1 VSRNYAQIFTAIW
14 RDPDF
19 IALRES
25 TQRAYLMLVTQPG
38 ISAAGILPLTLR
50 RWAKLAEDS
59 TIASLRADL
68 VLLHRAGM
76 VVVDEDTEELL
87 VRSFVRHDNG
97 YKNPRRQP
105 SIRDA
110 ANEVESGRLRRVLAD
125 ELTRLGCPRWM
136 AEMAPPPVG
145 KPQGADAGADEL
157 FPQVNSHSDSQTD
170 SQSDPRADID
180 GMAIPSAT
188 ARTTT
193 HNPQPA
199 TPSLPSVG
207 TDGDAADAA
216 LFAAEPPPKK
226 STRRKRA
233 PTDDFNA
240 SAVVAAFVEGAQ
252 ERNRKVTQQVIKQVG
267 ATAKRIISAGDATEE
282 QLLAAA
288 RDMGRAGWKDLNLQ
302 LLRGDDQQARMNGG
316 MKPNGHQPYRNP
328 EDHSVYEDWTSR

>member
-1 VSRNYAQIFTAIW
+1 MSRNYAQIFTAIW

-38 ISAAGILPLTLR
+38 ISAAGVLPLTLR

-76 VVVDEDTEELL
+76 IVVDEDTEELL

-97 YKNPRRQP
+97 YRNPRRQP

-110 ANEVESGRLRRVLAD
+110 ANEVESARLRRVLAD

-136 AEMAPPPVG
+136 VEMGDPPDGGPDSGAGMPV
-145 KPQGADAGADEL
+145 DV
-157 FPQVNSHSDSQTD
+157 FPQVDSHSDSH
-170 SQSDPRADID
+170 SDPREDID

-193 HNPQPA
+193 HNPQP
-199 TPSLPSVG
+199 TTLEPEHPSDVLF
-207 TDGDAADAA
+207 GDAPKTQGRAKGKRAATTSQGSRIPDDFALTDKMRAWAKERMPQVNADLETEKFVNHWQAKSGKDA
-216 LFAAEPPPKK
+216 TKVRWDLTWQNWMHIAAERSPNTQNRLNGGMTSG
-226 STRRKRA
+226 STRRLHNSHENQDRYDVK
-233 PTDDFNA
+233 
-240 SAVVAAFVEGAQ
+240 
-252 ERNRKVTQQVIKQVG
+252 
-267 ATAKRIISAGDATEE
+267 
-282 QLLAAA
+282 L
-288 RDMGRAGWKDLNLQ
+288 
-302 LLRGDDQQARMNGG
+302 
-316 MKPNGHQPYRNP
+316 
-328 EDHSVYEDWTSR
+328 